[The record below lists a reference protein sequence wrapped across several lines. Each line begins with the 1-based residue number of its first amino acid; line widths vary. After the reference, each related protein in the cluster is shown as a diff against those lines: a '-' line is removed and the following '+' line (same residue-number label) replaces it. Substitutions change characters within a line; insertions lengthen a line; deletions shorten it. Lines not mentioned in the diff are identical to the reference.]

1 MSGFFEE
8 VKRRKVNDAL
18 EGPQVT
24 QVAAEIHAIFGDAG
38 QAKLDPVWDSIRNDL
53 RFQALIDNY
62 GAKA

>member
-8 VKRRKVNDAL
+8 VKRRKVKDAL

-24 QVAAEIHAIFGDAG
+24 QAAAEIHAIFGDAG
-38 QAKLDPVWDSIRNDL
+38 QAKLDSVWDSIRNDL
-53 RFQALIDNY
+53 RFKALIDKY

>member
-8 VKRRKVNDAL
+8 VKRRKVRDVL
-18 EGPQVT
+18 DWPQVT
-24 QVAAEIHAIFGDAG
+24 QAAAEIHGIFGDAG

-53 RFQALIDNY
+53 RFRDLIDKY